1 MCCSCCHR
9 SGMKTGGMAFA
20 LHPGSMLPCTRKL
33 FRFFFHGCSLNKV
46 CWLHLLHLLFFFP
59 ANVTGTCSIESKTLV
74 SPRPRTDKDVKA
86 TGRSQASANPPENLS
101 QLGTRH
107 GRTEAP
113 TTVIQTP
120 RACRLPSSR
129 APPSLPQLLLCG
141 AAAVRPATS
150 LQQRSGGLLLSIAM
164 RHVARSPVLCSF
176 CNLCSFLFDCEL
188 Y

>member
-1 MCCSCCHR
+1 MFLYVLLLLSPQRHENRRYGFC
-9 SGMKTGGMAFA
+9 
-20 LHPGSMLPCTRKL
+20 SMLPCTRKL

-86 TGRSQASANPPENLS
+86 AGRSQASANPPENLS

-107 GRTEAP
+107 GRTEPP

-120 RACRLPSSR
+120 RSCR
-129 APPSLPQLLLCG
+129 APCHNCSSAGLRQCDRRPPCSS
-141 AAAVRPATS
+141 AAVAS
-150 LQQRSGGLLLSIAM
+150 S
-164 RHVARSPVLCSF
+164 SPLP
-176 CNLCSFLFDCEL
+176 
-188 Y
+188 